1 MTTPPSPPPAG
12 PSGPPPPSRPRSER
26 LHTIGAALVAILAV
40 LAGILII
47 NLLNDPSK
55 KTHPAQPAPITATAA
70 TSPTDDSPSPSP
82 SPSDSPSP
90 SPSPSPTRS
99 PSRSPSPRPSTQPPV
114 AARPAPRGVFA
125 PVNVYNNSEIK
136 GLAATAAD
144 RVRAAGF
151 DVKSVTGIRGRWPET
166 TVYYDPPQEA
176 AAKSLAAR
184 VSGIGRVQQR
194 PSYVLR
200 TGTLILIVTKD
211 FPTGGAGK

>member
-12 PSGPPPPSRPRSER
+12 PSEPPPSEPRRSER

-55 KTHPAQPAPITATAA
+55 KEHPAQPAPITAAA
-70 TSPTDDSPSPSP
+70 TSSSASASPSPSP
-82 SPSDSPSP
+82 SPSASPTTSPTPSP
-90 SPSPSPTRS
+90 SPSPSRS
-99 PSRSPSPRPSTQPPV
+99 STPRPSTNPAV
-114 AARPAPRGVFA
+114 AARPTPRGVFA
-125 PVNVYNNSEIK
+125 PVVVYNNSEIE
-136 GLAATAAD
+136 GLAAAAAN

-151 DVKSVTGIRGRWPET
+151 DVKRVSGIRGRWPET

-184 VSGIGRVQQR
+184 VSGIGRVEQR
-194 PSYVLR
+194 PSYVLK
-200 TGTLILIVTKD
+200 TGTLILIVTKS
-211 FPTGGAGK
+211 FPTDDAGK